1 MPGDDQRSGG
11 SGLPVGRLTAR
22 MAKGDERA
30 WTEFHERYFS
40 RLLGYLIVLHRGD
53 EVLARESLQQT
64 YLRVVRHVRRFD
76 VEQVFW
82 SWLTRLARCVVIDG
96 ARKSRRY
103 AGLMDRV
110 ARVIEV
116 EQSPAAEPGMV
127 LVVLEE
133 CLGRWREDDRGMLEK
148 KYFEQWSHA
157 DLAVEFHTTPKAIE
171 SRLARLRAKLKQCM
185 IERLKHV

>member
-116 EQSPAAEPGMV
+116 EQSPAAEPGPAATD
-127 LVVLEE
+127 LDTHHDPRLHAHSA
-133 CLGRWREDDRGMLEK
+133 RARQRG
-148 KYFEQWSHA
+148 
-157 DLAVEFHTTPKAIE
+157 
-171 SRLARLRAKLKQCM
+171 
-185 IERLKHV
+185 

>member
-1 MPGDDQRSGG
+1 M
-11 SGLPVGRLTAR
+11 PVGRLTAR

-76 VEQVFW
+76 VEEVFW

-96 ARKSRRY
+96 NDA
-103 AGLMDRV
+103 
-110 ARVIEV
+110 
-116 EQSPAAEPGMV
+116 PAAV
-127 LVVLEE
+127 AAAIADVVE
-133 CLGRWREDDRGMLEK
+133 
-148 KYFEQWSHA
+148 
-157 DLAVEFHTTPKAIE
+157 
-171 SRLARLRAKLKQCM
+171 ARLT
-185 IERLKHV
+185 